1 MLAFES
7 CTLRGEKTWAMKT
20 LLNGSSAFLNDF
32 AIPQA
37 LANGHWLSEQRRK
50 QLRTGIW
57 YISLDM
63 EP

>member
-1 MLAFES
+1 MHTEGGLA
-7 CTLRGEKTWAMKT
+7 WAMET
-20 LLNGSSAFLNDF
+20 LLNGSSVYLNDF
-32 AIPQA
+32 AIPRA
-37 LANGHWLSEQRRK
+37 LANGHWLSEQREK